1 MKIYVLDR
9 SEKKLALV
17 DSYFKGG
24 EVETVCDDLQ
34 HFLRTHDDV
43 ECIVSPANSFGLMD
57 GGYDAAITDCFGVAL
72 QKEVQKYIVE
82 NYFGEQPVGTSFLI
96 KIPHTNKC
104 LIHTPTMR
112 VPQVIRDKLTIYQ
125 CMRSTLMCAINN
137 NVKSMVVP
145 LFGGGCGGVHP
156 QTIAY
161 MMKRA
166 YDQITDPPKE
176 LTWQYAISF
185 QVIEPV

>member
-1 MKIYVLDR
+1 MKIYILDTNA
-9 SEKKLALV
+9 KKLALV
-17 DSYFKGG
+17 DSYFKSG
-24 EVETVCDDLQ
+24 EVETVCDTLQ
-34 HFLRTHDDV
+34 HFVFTHDDV
-43 ECIVSPANSFGLMD
+43 ECVVSPANSFGLMD
-57 GGYDAAITDCFGVAL
+57 GGYDAAITDCFGGEL
-72 QKEVQKYIVE
+72 QKEVQKYILS

-112 VPQVIRDKLTIYQ
+112 TPEVIRDKLTIYQ
-125 CMRSTLMCAINN
+125 CMRSTLMCAIKNDI
-137 NVKSMVVP
+137 KSIVIP

-166 YDQITDPPKE
+166 YVQITNPPTE
-176 LTWQYAISF
+176 LTWEYAISF
-185 QVIEPV
+185 QVIAPV